1 MFIVK
6 LGEFWNCLKPLVQK
20 ILDFIK
26 NGPIWIDLEEG
37 VSKRSPCTLLNG
49 RGGHENQFWAIISEF
64 SKVMGCWAERL
75 SASMQPA
82 GLKIWTSSNYQ
93 KFPEAQW
100 EQQWMDP
107 QWVPDPPWATMW
119 DNAEVYNLVVYQCRV
134 ISCEK
139 RAIPKYN
146 NMSTNWGVGSNLK
159 IFWPPNRN
167 RNTTTCQQIKIWAA
181 MWNFC
186 GHHRLPAPR
195 KQQSAEGN
203 TPPQLPKSPTSR

>member
-1 MFIVK
+1 MRILELSQTFGSEDFGFYQK
-6 LGEFWNCLKPLVQK
+6 WTHLNWFRGRGVQK
-20 ILDFIK
+20 VTVYTFEWQRWSWKPILSNYF
-26 NGPIWIDLEEG
+26 
-37 VSKRSPCTLLNG
+37 C
-49 RGGHENQFWAIISEF
+49 
-64 SKVMGCWAERL
+64 KVMGCWAERL

-107 QWVPDPPWATMW
+107 QWVPHPPWATMW
-119 DNAEVYNLVVYQCRV
+119 NNAEVYNLVVSQCRV

-139 RAIPKYN
+139 PAIPKYN
-146 NMSTNWGVGSNLK
+146 DMSTNWGVGSNLK

-186 GHHRLPAPR
+186 GHHWLPAPR
-195 KQQSAEGN
+195 KQQSADGPH
-203 TPPQLPKSPTSR
+203 PPLPKSLTSR